1 MRRILFEL
9 KELVIFLVRAVYSL
23 IENGNTCIICGRKT
37 FVIPLCKKCIHNFFN
52 VLLKVNSSR
61 CEKCGKE
68 LISNVKYCS
77 SCGEDS
83 ILKSTDKVIPLFS
96 YRLWNKELLYLWKI
110 KEERALSPL
119 FAHFVYETMKL
130 INEKIIVPVPPR
142 KGKIQKNGWDQI
154 DELCKYLNYRY
165 GYTVLN
171 ILERNTVQQ
180 QKKLNREKRLE
191 TIKSAYS
198 LVQNKEFIKQ
208 LNKTEGKLPESVVL
222 IDDVCTT
229 GATVESCAE
238 ILKSAG
244 ISKVNVVTLFI
255 VD

>member
-1 MRRILFEL
+1 
-9 KELVIFLVRAVYSL
+9 
-23 IENGNTCIICGRKT
+23 
-37 FVIPLCKKCIHNFFN
+37 
-52 VLLKVNSSR
+52 
-61 CEKCGKE
+61 
-68 LISNVKYCS
+68 
-77 SCGEDS
+77 
-83 ILKSTDKVIPLFS
+83 
-96 YRLWNKELLYLWKI
+96 
-110 KEERALSPL
+110 
-119 FAHFVYETMKL
+119 MKL

-154 DELCKYLNYRY
+154 DELCTYLNYRY